1 MTEKQGFLIRPGA
14 STVACAG
21 AGVAIHIAPTLPGC
35 WLAGRAAGT
44 AGGLGGGILDE
55 DDGTKGGGGGVKT
68 AGGGGGVITAGAFG
82 GVIMAGAFG
91 SGIIDEDD
99 CDLAPSTFFAL
110 ALRAA
115 SRWC

>member
-1 MTEKQGFLIRPGA
+1 M
-14 STVACAG
+14 ACAG

-44 AGGLGGGILDE
+44 AGGIGGGILDD
-55 DDGTKGGGGGVKT
+55 DDGTKGGGGGIKK
-68 AGGGGGVITAGAFG
+68 AGAFGGVITAGAFG
-82 GVIMAGAFG
+82 GVIMSSVFG
-91 SGIIDEDD
+91 GGIVDEDD

-115 SRWC
+115 SRFR